1 MKNGNELSELG
12 ILTLIKH
19 LEEAGCPCRRK
30 WRRESSSKQF

>member
-1 MKNGNELSELG
+1 MGNGNEFY
-12 ILTLIKH
+12 TYYIKH